1 MFFMN
6 RVNRDQRVVAIIG
19 AGMVGMSCAYALLN
33 QGICNRILLI
43 DVDEQRAMGEA
54 MDLNHGLPFAPRRIQ
69 IESGSY
75 RDLKQADIAVLCA
88 GVNQKPGESRLSLLQ
103 RNTVIA
109 RQVTRQAVDAGFS
122 GLFLVA
128 SNPVDIMT
136 WVVLNESGFP
146 PSRVFGSGTTLDSAR
161 LRCLLGEYFSVDPRN
176 VHAYVIGEHGDSEF
190 VPWSQ
195 ALLATR
201 PILSLCEER
210 GEACRTALN
219 RIREQVRDSAQVIIR
234 AKHSTYYGV
243 GMALCRIIRAVFDD
257 EHSVLTLSTRA
268 GGAYGLAEDDLLGLP
283 CLIGRE
289 GIERPLRL
297 KLWGEEIEQ
306 LKKSAAAL
314 NDARSSL
321 SL

>member
-1 MFFMN
+1 
-6 RVNRDQRVVAIIG
+6 
-19 AGMVGMSCAYALLN
+19 
-33 QGICNRILLI
+33 
-43 DVDEQRAMGEA
+43 

-69 IESGSY
+69 IENGSC

-161 LRCLLGEYFSVDPRN
+161 LRYLLGEYFSVDPRN

-234 AKHSTYYGV
+234 AKTARTTGWAWPCAGLSGRFLTMST
-243 GMALCRIIRAVFDD
+243 AFSPSAPAPAAPTAWRRTTC
-257 EHSVLTLSTRA
+257 
-268 GGAYGLAEDDLLGLP
+268 
-283 CLIGRE
+283 
-289 GIERPLRL
+289 
-297 KLWGEEIEQ
+297 WGCP
-306 LKKSAAAL
+306 A
-314 NDARSSL
+314 
-321 SL
+321 

>member
-1 MFFMN
+1 MN

-69 IESGSY
+69 IENGSC

-136 WVVLNESGFP
+136 WVVLNESG
-146 PSRVFGSGTTLDSAR
+146 LDR
-161 LRCLLGEYFSVDPRN
+161 KSV
-176 VHAYVIGEHGDSEF
+176 V
-190 VPWSQ
+190 
-195 ALLATR
+195 
-201 PILSLCEER
+201 
-210 GEACRTALN
+210 
-219 RIREQVRDSAQVIIR
+219 
-234 AKHSTYYGV
+234 
-243 GMALCRIIRAVFDD
+243 
-257 EHSVLTLSTRA
+257 
-268 GGAYGLAEDDLLGLP
+268 
-283 CLIGRE
+283 
-289 GIERPLRL
+289 
-297 KLWGEEIEQ
+297 
-306 LKKSAAAL
+306 
-314 NDARSSL
+314 
-321 SL
+321 